1 MNNVKR
7 AILMAAG
14 AVVAAVAV
22 AGPASASA
30 ATQTVRPII
39 FPVTATTHVLTQ
51 APGNGGI
58 WATESVRRTDTVSGG
73 APVPASFC
81 GTGAT
86 RCFAY
91 SAIVQN
97 HGTFRA
103 YRFALTPN
111 QFHPGRHIR
120 SSVTGRVDWVTS
132 FATFFASTA
141 PHAFF
146 VPPVLLR
153 AVLRRGQ
160 LAGGVLPH
168 RDQVQHAAHQ
178 LVPGDLQR
186 LDQVRAAALD
196 RLVLERARQPALRR
210 QHPRLLAARKPP

>member
-7 AILMAAG
+7 TILMAAG

-51 APGNGGI
+51 ALGNGGI
-58 WATESVRRTDTVSGG
+58 WATESVRRTGTVSGG

-91 SAIVQN
+91 SAIVQD

-120 SSVTGRVDWVTS
+120 SSVTGRVDGVTS

-146 VPPVLLR
+146 VPRFFSGPFFATASWPKVFFPTGTRFSTLHISSYR
-153 AVLRRGQ
+153 VTYSAWTRCGPQRWTDASWNG
-160 LAGGVLPH
+160 H
-168 RDQVQHAAHQ
+168 
-178 LVPGDLQR
+178 GDLPFDGNIR
-186 LDQVRAAALD
+186 GC
-196 RLVLERARQPALRR
+196 
-210 QHPRLLAARKPP
+210 